1 MEDTSK
7 NKEDKLSK
15 KSLKHVSLGLLAHV
29 DAGKTTL
36 AESMLYLGG
45 KIKKLGRV
53 DHKDTFFDTNE
64 IERER
69 GITIFSKQ
77 AELIIADKII
87 TLLDTPGHVD
97 FSAETERALMVMDY
111 VVLVISASAGIQS
124 HVMTL
129 WKLLS
134 VYKVPVFIFVNKMD
148 MPDTDM
154 DYIIR
159 ELRNVLSDNCICFNN
174 NEELMYEDIATG
186 SEDALTEYLETGKVS
201 DSTVSDLI
209 KKRLIFPCF
218 FGSALRLTGVEYFM
232 EGLGRYMSAPIY
244 PEKFGAKIYKISRDN
259 KGVRLTHMK
268 VMGGVL
274 KNRMEINSQKVNQI
288 RMYSGESY
296 EAVDNAYPGMICA
309 VTGLD
314 GNMPGE
320 GLGITPDSDMPVLTP
335 VLVYRLI
342 LPKETDVHKTYMQ
355 LKCIEEE
362 EPQLSIVWNE
372 KLNEIN
378 IRLMGEIQTEV
389 LKRVIRERLNINVE
403 FDAGNIVYRE
413 TIAEPVEG
421 VGHYEPLRH
430 YAEVHILMEPLERGS
445 GIQIESNVSE
455 DVLDKNW
462 QRLIMTNLY
471 EKKHVGVLTGSE
483 ITDMKL
489 TVIAGKAHLKHTE
502 GGDFRQASYRAVRQ
516 GLMKAKSVLLE
527 PVYDFVLELPSEL
540 LGRAIN
546 DIALMNGKL
555 DDTKSA
561 GENVI
566 LYGSAPVECMQGYQ
580 ITVASY
586 SKGRG
591 RLTCT
596 AGGYMPCHNAEEV
609 IDRIGYDAAGDIA
622 NPSASIFCSHGAG
635 FYVSWEQVENYMHI
649 EGAGD
654 LEKYDDEEPKMV
666 HKPKVRPVNDDEL
679 EEIFTKTYGETKRKI
694 YTPPKKVTYNN
705 PGDEKYL
712 LKKKKPEKKD
722 SYLLVDGY
730 NIIFAWKELKE
741 LAENNLESARVSL
754 METLCNYQGFAGITV
769 ILVFDAYRVK
779 GNPGEVSKYKNIHLV
794 YTKEAETADQYIEK
808 TVHKIGKN
816 NNVTVAT
823 SDALEQIIIF
833 GAGANR
839 MSAAGLKE
847 EILRIEKEIREHLS

>member
-1 MEDTSK
+1 MESTSE
-7 NKEDKLSK
+7 NNPI
-15 KSLKHVSLGLLAHV
+15 KHIEHISIGLLAHV

-36 AESMLYLGG
+36 AESMLYLSG
-45 KIKKLGRV
+45 KLKKLGRV

-77 AELIIADKII
+77 AELIIADKKI

-154 DYIIR
+154 DYMMR
-159 ELRNVLSDNCICFNN
+159 ELKNVLSDNCICFNN
-174 NEELMYEDIATG
+174 NEESMYEDIATG
-186 SEDALTEYLETGKVS
+186 SEDALTEYFETGKVS
-201 DSTVSDLI
+201 DSTVSELI

-218 FGSALRLTGVEYFM
+218 FGSALRLTGVENFM
-232 EGLGRYMSAPIY
+232 EGLGRYMSAPLY

-274 KNRMEINSQKVNQI
+274 KSRMEINSQKVNQI
-288 RMYSGESY
+288 RIYSGETY
-296 EAVDNAYPGMICA
+296 ETVDNAYPGMICA

-320 GLGITPDSDMPVLTP
+320 GLGITPDSDLPVLTP

-355 LKCIEEE
+355 LKDIEEE

-389 LKRVIRERLNINVE
+389 LKRIIRERLDINVE
-403 FDAGNIVYRE
+403 FDTGNIVYRE

-421 VGHYEPLRH
+421 IGHYEPLRH
-430 YAEVHILMEPLERGS
+430 YAEVHILMEPLEPGS

-555 DDTKSA
+555 DDTRSA
-561 GENVI
+561 GENVV

-609 IDRIGYDAAGDIA
+609 IDKIGYDAAGDIA

-635 FYVSWEQVENYMHI
+635 FYVSWEQVEDYMHL
-649 EGAGD
+649 EGMGD
-654 LEKYDDEEPKMV
+654 LDKYENEEPKIV
-666 HKPKVRPVNDDEL
+666 HKPKINPVNDEEL
-679 EEIFTKTYGETKRKI
+679 EAIFTKTYGEVKRKK

-705 PGDEKYL
+705 TGDEKYL
-712 LKKKKPEKKD
+712 LKKKKPPKKD

-769 ILVFDAYRVK
+769 ILVF
-779 GNPGEVSKYKNIHLV
+779 
-794 YTKEAETADQYIEK
+794 
-808 TVHKIGKN
+808 
-816 NNVTVAT
+816 
-823 SDALEQIIIF
+823 
-833 GAGANR
+833 
-839 MSAAGLKE
+839 
-847 EILRIEKEIREHLS
+847 

>member
-1 MEDTSK
+1 MESTSE
-7 NKEDKLSK
+7 NKPI
-15 KSLKHVSLGLLAHV
+15 KHIEHISIGLLAHV

-36 AESMLYLGG
+36 AESMLYLSG
-45 KIKKLGRV
+45 KLKKLGRV

-77 AELIIADKII
+77 AELIIADKKI

-154 DYIIR
+154 DYMMR
-159 ELRNVLSDNCICFNN
+159 ELKNVLSDNCICFNN
-174 NEELMYEDIATG
+174 NEESMYEDIATG
-186 SEDALTEYLETGKVS
+186 SEDALTEYFETGKVS
-201 DSTVSDLI
+201 DSTVSELI

-218 FGSALRLTGVEYFM
+218 FGSALRLTGVENFM
-232 EGLGRYMSAPIY
+232 EGLGRYMYAPLY

-274 KNRMEINSQKVNQI
+274 KSRMEINSQKVNQI
-288 RMYSGESY
+288 RIYSGETY

-320 GLGITPDSDMPVLTP
+320 GLGITPDSDLPVLTP

-355 LKCIEEE
+355 LKDIEEE

-389 LKRVIRERLNINVE
+389 LKRIIRERLDINVE
-403 FDAGNIVYRE
+403 FDTGNIVYRE

-421 VGHYEPLRH
+421 IGHYEPLRH
-430 YAEVHILMEPLERGS
+430 YAEVHVLMEPLEPGS

-555 DDTKSA
+555 DDTRSA
-561 GENVI
+561 GENVV

-609 IDRIGYDAAGDIA
+609 IDKIGYDAAGDIA

-635 FYVSWEQVENYMHI
+635 FYVSWEQVEDYMHL
-649 EGAGD
+649 EGMGD
-654 LEKYDDEEPKMV
+654 LDKYENEEPKIV
-666 HKPKVRPVNDDEL
+666 HKPKINPVNDEEL
-679 EEIFTKTYGETKRKI
+679 EAIFTKTYGEVKRKK

-705 PGDEKYL
+705 TGDEKYL
-712 LKKKKPEKKD
+712 LKKKKPPKKD

-808 TVHKIGKN
+808 TVHRIGKN

-823 SDALEQIIIF
+823 SDALEQVIIF

-839 MSAAGLKE
+839 MSASGLKE
-847 EILRIEKEIREHLS
+847 EILRTEKEIREHLL

>member
-1 MEDTSK
+1 MESTSE
-7 NKEDKLSK
+7 NKPIRHTEHISI
-15 KSLKHVSLGLLAHV
+15 GLLAHV

-36 AESMLYLGG
+36 AESMLYLSG
-45 KIKKLGRV
+45 KLKRLGRV

-77 AELIIADKII
+77 AELIIADKKI

-154 DYIIR
+154 DYMMR
-159 ELRNVLSDNCICFNN
+159 ELKNVLSDNCICFNN
-174 NEELMYEDIATG
+174 NEESMYEDIATG
-186 SEDALTEYLETGKVS
+186 SEDALTEYFETGKVS
-201 DSTVSDLI
+201 DSTVSELI

-218 FGSALRLTGVEYFM
+218 FGSALRLTGVEKFM
-232 EGLGRYMSAPIY
+232 EGLGRYMFAPLY

-274 KNRMEINSQKVNQI
+274 KSRMEINSQKVNQI
-288 RMYSGESY
+288 RIYSGETY

-320 GLGITPDSDMPVLTP
+320 GLGITPDSDLPVLTP

-355 LKCIEEE
+355 LKDIEEE

-389 LKRVIRERLNINVE
+389 LKRIIRERLDINVE
-403 FDAGNIVYRE
+403 FDTGNIVYRE

-421 VGHYEPLRH
+421 IGHYEPLRH
-430 YAEVHILMEPLERGS
+430 YAEVHILMEPLEPGS

-555 DDTKSA
+555 DDTRSA
-561 GENVI
+561 GENVV

-635 FYVSWEQVENYMHI
+635 FYVSWEQVEDYMHL
-649 EGAGD
+649 EGMGD
-654 LEKYDDEEPKMV
+654 LDKYENEEPKIV
-666 HKPKVRPVNDDEL
+666 HKPKINPVNDEEL
-679 EEIFTKTYGETKRKI
+679 EAIFTKTYGEVKRKK

-705 PGDEKYL
+705 TGDEKYL
-712 LKKKKPEKKD
+712 LKKKKPPKKD

-779 GNPGEVSKYKNIHLV
+779 GNSGEVSKYKNIHLV

-808 TVHKIGKN
+808 TVHRIGKN

-823 SDALEQIIIF
+823 SDALEQVIIF

-839 MSAAGLKE
+839 MSASGLKE
-847 EILRIEKEIREHLS
+847 EILRTEKEIREHLL

>member
-1 MEDTSK
+1 MESTSE
-7 NKEDKLSK
+7 NKPI
-15 KSLKHVSLGLLAHV
+15 KHIEYISIGLLAHV

-36 AESMLYLGG
+36 AESMLYLSG
-45 KIKKLGRV
+45 KLKKLGRV

-77 AELIIADKII
+77 AELIIADKKI

-154 DYIIR
+154 DYMMR
-159 ELRNVLSDNCICFNN
+159 ELKNVLSDNCICFNN
-174 NEELMYEDIATG
+174 NEESMYEDIATG
-186 SEDALTEYLETGKVS
+186 SEDALTEYFETGKVS
-201 DSTVSDLI
+201 DSTVSELI

-218 FGSALRLTGVEYFM
+218 FGSALRLTGVEKFM
-232 EGLGRYMSAPIY
+232 EGLGRYMSAPLY

-274 KNRMEINSQKVNQI
+274 KSRMEINLQKVNQI
-288 RMYSGESY
+288 RIYSGETY

-320 GLGITPDSDMPVLTP
+320 GLGITPDSDLPVLTP

-355 LKCIEEE
+355 LKDIEEE

-389 LKRVIRERLNINVE
+389 LKRIIRERLNINVE
-403 FDAGNIVYRE
+403 FDTGNIVYRE

-430 YAEVHILMEPLERGS
+430 YAEVHILMEPLEPGS

-555 DDTKSA
+555 DDTRSA
-561 GENVI
+561 GENVV

-609 IDRIGYDAAGDIA
+609 IDKIGYDAAGDIA

-635 FYVSWEQVENYMHI
+635 FYVSWEQVEDYMHI
-649 EGAGD
+649 EGMGD
-654 LEKYDDEEPKMV
+654 LDKYENEEPKIV
-666 HKPKVRPVNDDEL
+666 HKPKINPVNDEEL
-679 EEIFTKTYGETKRKI
+679 EAIFTKTYGEIKRKT

-705 PGDEKYL
+705 TGDEKYL
-712 LKKKKPEKKD
+712 LKKKKPPKKD

-808 TVHKIGKN
+808 TVHRIGKN

-847 EILRIEKEIREHLS
+847 EILRTEKEIREHLL

>member
-1 MEDTSK
+1 MESTSE
-7 NKEDKLSK
+7 NKPIRHTEHISI
-15 KSLKHVSLGLLAHV
+15 GLLAHV

-36 AESMLYLGG
+36 AESMLYLSG
-45 KIKKLGRV
+45 KLKRLGRV

-77 AELIIADKII
+77 AELIIADKKI

-154 DYIIR
+154 DYMMR
-159 ELRNVLSDNCICFNN
+159 ELKNVLSDNCICFNN
-174 NEELMYEDIATG
+174 NEESMYEDIATG
-186 SEDALTEYLETGKVS
+186 SEDALTEYFETGKVS
-201 DSTVSDLI
+201 DSTVSELI

-218 FGSALRLTGVEYFM
+218 FGSALRLTGVENFM
-232 EGLGRYMSAPIY
+232 EGLGRYMSAPLY

-274 KNRMEINSQKVNQI
+274 KSRMEINSQKVNQI
-288 RMYSGESY
+288 RIYSGETY
-296 EAVDNAYPGMICA
+296 ETVDNAYPGMICA

-320 GLGITPDSDMPVLTP
+320 GLGITPDSDLPVLTP

-355 LKCIEEE
+355 LKDIEEE

-389 LKRVIRERLNINVE
+389 LKRIIRERLDINVE
-403 FDAGNIVYRE
+403 FDTGNIVYRE

-421 VGHYEPLRH
+421 IGHYEPLRH
-430 YAEVHILMEPLERGS
+430 YAEVHILMEPLEAGS

-555 DDTKSA
+555 DDTRSA
-561 GENVI
+561 GENVV

-609 IDRIGYDAAGDIA
+609 IDKIGYDAAGDIA

-635 FYVSWEQVENYMHI
+635 FYVSWEQVEDYMHI
-649 EGAGD
+649 EGMGD
-654 LEKYDDEEPKMV
+654 LDKYENEEPKIV
-666 HKPKVRPVNDDEL
+666 HKPKVNPVNDEEL
-679 EEIFTKTYGETKRKI
+679 EAIFTKTYGEIKRKK

-705 PGDEKYL
+705 TGDEKYL
-712 LKKKKPEKKD
+712 LKKKKPPKKD

-808 TVHKIGKN
+808 TVHRIGKN

-823 SDALEQIIIF
+823 SDALEQVIIF

-839 MSAAGLKE
+839 MSASGLKE
-847 EILRIEKEIREHLS
+847 EILRTEKEIREHLL

>member
-1 MEDTSK
+1 MESTSE
-7 NKEDKLSK
+7 NKPI
-15 KSLKHVSLGLLAHV
+15 KHIEHISIGLLAHV

-36 AESMLYLGG
+36 AESMLYLSG
-45 KIKKLGRV
+45 KLKKLGRV

-77 AELIIADKII
+77 AELIIADKKI

-129 WKLLS
+129 WKILS

-154 DYIIR
+154 DYMMR
-159 ELRNVLSDNCICFNN
+159 ELKNVLSDNCICFNN
-174 NEELMYEDIATG
+174 NEESMYEDIATG
-186 SEDALTEYLETGKVS
+186 SEDALTEYFETGKVS
-201 DSTVSDLI
+201 DSTVSELI

-218 FGSALRLTGVEYFM
+218 FGSALRLTGVENFM
-232 EGLGRYMSAPIY
+232 EGLGRYMSAPLY

-274 KNRMEINSQKVNQI
+274 KSRMEINSQKVNQI
-288 RMYSGESY
+288 RIYSGETY

-320 GLGITPDSDMPVLTP
+320 GLGITPDSDLPVLTP

-355 LKCIEEE
+355 LKDIEEE

-389 LKRVIRERLNINVE
+389 LKRIIRERLDINVE
-403 FDAGNIVYRE
+403 FDTGNIVYRE

-430 YAEVHILMEPLERGS
+430 YAEVHILMEPLEAGS

-555 DDTKSA
+555 DDTRSA
-561 GENVI
+561 GENVV

-635 FYVSWEQVENYMHI
+635 FYVSWEQVEDYMHI
-649 EGAGD
+649 EGMGD
-654 LEKYDDEEPKMV
+654 LDKYENEEPKIV
-666 HKPKVRPVNDDEL
+666 HKPKVNPVNDEEL
-679 EEIFTKTYGETKRKI
+679 EAIFTKTYGEIKRKK

-712 LKKKKPEKKD
+712 LKKKKPPKKD

-808 TVHKIGKN
+808 TVHRIGKN

-823 SDALEQIIIF
+823 SDALEQVIIF

-839 MSAAGLKE
+839 MSASGLKE
-847 EILRIEKEIREHLS
+847 EILRTEKEIREHLL

>member
-1 MEDTSK
+1 MESTSE
-7 NKEDKLSK
+7 NKPI
-15 KSLKHVSLGLLAHV
+15 KHTEHISIGLLAHV

-36 AESMLYLGG
+36 AESMLYLSG
-45 KIKKLGRV
+45 KLKKLGRV

-77 AELIIADKII
+77 AELIIADKKI

-154 DYIIR
+154 DYMMR
-159 ELRNVLSDNCICFNN
+159 ELKNVLSDNCICFNN
-174 NEELMYEDIATG
+174 NEESMYEDIATG
-186 SEDALTEYLETGKVS
+186 SEDALTEYFETGKVS
-201 DSTVSDLI
+201 DSTVSELI

-218 FGSALRLTGVEYFM
+218 FGSALRLTGVENFM
-232 EGLGRYMSAPIY
+232 EGLGRYMSAPLY

-274 KNRMEINSQKVNQI
+274 KSRMEINSQKVNQI
-288 RMYSGESY
+288 RIYSGETY
-296 EAVDNAYPGMICA
+296 ETVDNAYPGMICA

-320 GLGITPDSDMPVLTP
+320 GLGITPDSDLPVLTP

-355 LKCIEEE
+355 LKDIEEE

-389 LKRVIRERLNINVE
+389 LKRIIRERLDINVE
-403 FDAGNIVYRE
+403 FDTGNIVYRE

-421 VGHYEPLRH
+421 IGHYEPLRH
-430 YAEVHILMEPLERGS
+430 YAEVHILMEPLEPGS

-471 EKKHVGVLTGSE
+471 EKKHVGVLTGAE

-502 GGDFRQASYRAVRQ
+502 GGDFRQAAYRAVRQ

-555 DDTKSA
+555 DDTRSA
-561 GENVI
+561 GENVV

-635 FYVSWEQVENYMHI
+635 FYVSWEQVEDYMHI
-649 EGAGD
+649 EGMGD
-654 LEKYDDEEPKMV
+654 LDKYENEEPKIV
-666 HKPKVRPVNDDEL
+666 HKPKVNPVNDEEL
-679 EEIFTKTYGETKRKI
+679 EAIFTKTYGEIKRKK

-712 LKKKKPEKKD
+712 LKKKKPPKKD

-808 TVHKIGKN
+808 TVHRIGKN

-823 SDALEQIIIF
+823 SDALEQVIIF

-839 MSAAGLKE
+839 MSASGLKE
-847 EILRIEKEIREHLS
+847 EILRTEKEIREHLL

>member
-1 MEDTSK
+1 MESTSE
-7 NKEDKLSK
+7 NKPI
-15 KSLKHVSLGLLAHV
+15 KHIEHISIGLLAHV

-36 AESMLYLGG
+36 AESILYLSG
-45 KIKKLGRV
+45 KLKKLGRV

-77 AELIIADKII
+77 AELIIADKKI

-154 DYIIR
+154 DYMMR
-159 ELRNVLSDNCICFNN
+159 ELKNVLSDNCICFNN
-174 NEELMYEDIATG
+174 NEESMYEDMATG
-186 SEDALTEYLETGKVS
+186 SEDALTEYFETGKVS
-201 DSTVSDLI
+201 DSTVSELI

-218 FGSALRLTGVEYFM
+218 FGSALRLTGVDKFM
-232 EGLGRYMSAPIY
+232 EGLGRYMSAPLY

-259 KGVRLTHMK
+259 KGARLTHMK

-288 RMYSGESY
+288 RIYSGETY
-296 EAVDNAYPGMICA
+296 EAVDNVYPGMICA

-320 GLGITPDSDMPVLTP
+320 GLGITPDSDLPVLTP

-355 LKCIEEE
+355 LKDIEEE

-389 LKRVIRERLNINVE
+389 LKRIIRERLDINVE
-403 FDAGNIVYRE
+403 FDTGNIVYRE

-430 YAEVHILMEPLERGS
+430 YAEVHILMEPLEPGS
-445 GIQIESNVSE
+445 GIQIDSNVSE

-555 DDTKSA
+555 DDTRSA
-561 GENVI
+561 GENVV

-580 ITVASY
+580 IAVASY

-609 IDRIGYDAAGDIA
+609 IDKIGYDAAGDIA

-635 FYVSWEQVENYMHI
+635 FYVSWEQVEDYMHL
-649 EGAGD
+649 EGMGD
-654 LEKYDDEEPKMV
+654 LDKYENDEPKIV
-666 HKPKVRPVNDDEL
+666 HKPKINPVNDEEL
-679 EEIFTKTYGETKRKI
+679 EAIFTRTYGEVKRKT
-694 YTPPKKVTYNN
+694 YTPSKKVTYNN
-705 PGDEKYL
+705 TGDEKYL
-712 LKKKKPEKKD
+712 LKKKKPPKKD

-808 TVHKIGKN
+808 TVHRIGKN

-823 SDALEQIIIF
+823 SDALEQVIIF

-839 MSAAGLKE
+839 MSAAGLKD
-847 EILRIEKEIREHLS
+847 EILRTEKEIREHL

>member
-1 MEDTSK
+1 MESTSE
-7 NKEDKLSK
+7 NKPI
-15 KSLKHVSLGLLAHV
+15 KHTEHISIGLLAHV

-36 AESMLYLGG
+36 AESMLYLSG
-45 KIKKLGRV
+45 KLKKLGRV

-77 AELIIADKII
+77 AELIIADKKI

-134 VYKVPVFIFVNKMD
+134 VYKVPIFIFVNKMD

-154 DYIIR
+154 DYMMR
-159 ELRNVLSDNCICFNN
+159 ELKNVLSDNCICFNN
-174 NEELMYEDIATG
+174 NEESMYEDIATG
-186 SEDALTEYLETGKVS
+186 SEDALTEYFETGKVS
-201 DSTVSDLI
+201 DSTVSELI

-218 FGSALRLTGVEYFM
+218 FGSALRLTGVENFM
-232 EGLGRYMSAPIY
+232 EGLGRYMSAPLY

-274 KNRMEINSQKVNQI
+274 KSRMEINSQKVNQI
-288 RMYSGESY
+288 RIYSGETY

-320 GLGITPDSDMPVLTP
+320 GLGITPDSDLPVLTP

-355 LKCIEEE
+355 LKDIEEE

-389 LKRVIRERLNINVE
+389 LKRIIRERLDINVE

-421 VGHYEPLRH
+421 IGHYEPLRH
-430 YAEVHILMEPLERGS
+430 YAEVHILMEPLEPGS

-555 DDTKSA
+555 DDTRSA
-561 GENVI
+561 GENVV

-609 IDRIGYDAAGDIA
+609 IDKIGYDAAGDIA

-635 FYVSWEQVENYMHI
+635 FYVSWEQVEDYMHI
-649 EGAGD
+649 EGMGD
-654 LEKYDDEEPKMV
+654 LDKYENEEPKIV
-666 HKPKVRPVNDDEL
+666 HKPKINPVNDEEL
-679 EEIFTKTYGETKRKI
+679 EAIFTKTYGEIKRKT

-705 PGDEKYL
+705 TGDEKYL
-712 LKKKKPEKKD
+712 LKKKKPPKKD

-808 TVHKIGKN
+808 TVHRIGKN

-823 SDALEQIIIF
+823 SDALEQVIIF

-847 EILRIEKEIREHLS
+847 EILRTEKEIREHLL

>member
-1 MEDTSK
+1 MESTSE
-7 NKEDKLSK
+7 NKPI
-15 KSLKHVSLGLLAHV
+15 KHIEHISIGLLAHV

-36 AESMLYLGG
+36 AESMLYFSG
-45 KIKKLGRV
+45 KLKKLGRV

-77 AELIIADKII
+77 AELIIADKKI

-154 DYIIR
+154 DYMMR
-159 ELRNVLSDNCICFNN
+159 ELKNVLSDNCICFNN
-174 NEELMYEDIATG
+174 NEESMYEDIATG
-186 SEDALTEYLETGKVS
+186 SEDALTEYFETGKVS
-201 DSTVSDLI
+201 DSTVSELI

-218 FGSALRLTGVEYFM
+218 FGSALRLTGVENFM
-232 EGLGRYMSAPIY
+232 EGLGRYMSAPLY

-274 KNRMEINSQKVNQI
+274 KSRMEINSQKVNQI
-288 RMYSGESY
+288 RIYSGETY
-296 EAVDNAYPGMICA
+296 ETVDNAYPGMICA

-320 GLGITPDSDMPVLTP
+320 GLGITPDSDLPVLTP

-355 LKCIEEE
+355 LKDIEEE

-389 LKRVIRERLNINVE
+389 LKRIIRERLDINVE
-403 FDAGNIVYRE
+403 FDTGNIVYRE

-421 VGHYEPLRH
+421 IGHYEPLRH
-430 YAEVHILMEPLERGS
+430 YAEVHILMEPLEAGS

-555 DDTKSA
+555 DDTRSA
-561 GENVI
+561 GENVV

-609 IDRIGYDAAGDIA
+609 IDKIGYDAAGDIA

-635 FYVSWEQVENYMHI
+635 FYVSWEQVEDYMHI
-649 EGAGD
+649 EGMGD
-654 LEKYDDEEPKMV
+654 LDKYENEEPKIV
-666 HKPKVRPVNDDEL
+666 HKPKINPVNDEEL
-679 EEIFTKTYGETKRKI
+679 EAIFTKTYGEVKRKK

-705 PGDEKYL
+705 TGDEKYL
-712 LKKKKPEKKD
+712 LKKKKPPKKD

-808 TVHKIGKN
+808 TVHRIGKN

-823 SDALEQIIIF
+823 SDALEQVIIF

-839 MSAAGLKE
+839 MSASGLKE
-847 EILRIEKEIREHLS
+847 EILRTEKEIREHLL

>member
-1 MEDTSK
+1 MESTSE
-7 NKEDKLSK
+7 NKPI
-15 KSLKHVSLGLLAHV
+15 KHIEHISIGLLAHV

-36 AESMLYLGG
+36 AESMLYLSG
-45 KIKKLGRV
+45 KLKKLGRV

-77 AELIIADKII
+77 AELIIADKKI

-154 DYIIR
+154 DYMMR
-159 ELRNVLSDNCICFNN
+159 ELKNVLSDNCICFNN
-174 NEELMYEDIATG
+174 NEESMYEDIATG
-186 SEDALTEYLETGKVS
+186 SEDALTEYFETGKVS
-201 DSTVSDLI
+201 DSTVSELI

-218 FGSALRLTGVEYFM
+218 FGSALRLTGVEKFM
-232 EGLGRYMSAPIY
+232 EGLGRYMSAPLY

-274 KNRMEINSQKVNQI
+274 KSRMEINSQKVNQI
-288 RMYSGESY
+288 RIYSGETY

-320 GLGITPDSDMPVLTP
+320 GLGITPDSDLPVLTP

-355 LKCIEEE
+355 LKDIEEE

-389 LKRVIRERLNINVE
+389 LKRIIRERLDINVE
-403 FDAGNIVYRE
+403 FDTGNIVYRE

-421 VGHYEPLRH
+421 IGHYEPLRH
-430 YAEVHILMEPLERGS
+430 YAEVHILMEPLEAGS

-555 DDTKSA
+555 DDTRSA
-561 GENVI
+561 GENVV

-609 IDRIGYDAAGDIA
+609 IDKIGYDAAGDIA

-635 FYVSWEQVENYMHI
+635 FYVSWEQVEDYMHL
-649 EGAGD
+649 EGMGD
-654 LEKYDDEEPKMV
+654 LDKYENEEPKIV
-666 HKPKVRPVNDDEL
+666 HKPKVNPVNDEEL
-679 EEIFTKTYGETKRKI
+679 EAIFTKTYGEIKRKK

-705 PGDEKYL
+705 TGDEKYL
-712 LKKKKPEKKD
+712 LKKKKPPKKD

-808 TVHKIGKN
+808 TVHRIGKN

-823 SDALEQIIIF
+823 SDALEQVIIF

-839 MSAAGLKE
+839 MSASGLKE
-847 EILRIEKEIREHLS
+847 EILRTEKEIREHLL

>member
-1 MEDTSK
+1 MESTSE
-7 NKEDKLSK
+7 NNPI
-15 KSLKHVSLGLLAHV
+15 KHIEHISIGLLAHV

-36 AESMLYLGG
+36 AESMLYLSG
-45 KIKKLGRV
+45 KLKKLGRV

-77 AELIIADKII
+77 AELIIADKKI

-154 DYIIR
+154 DYMMR
-159 ELRNVLSDNCICFNN
+159 ELKNVLSDNCICFNN
-174 NEELMYEDIATG
+174 NEESMYEDIATG
-186 SEDALTEYLETGKVS
+186 SEDALTEYFETGKVS
-201 DSTVSDLI
+201 DSTVSELI

-218 FGSALRLTGVEYFM
+218 FGSALRLTGVENFM
-232 EGLGRYMSAPIY
+232 EGLGRYMSAPLY

-274 KNRMEINSQKVNQI
+274 KSRMEINSQKVNQI
-288 RMYSGESY
+288 RIYSGETY
-296 EAVDNAYPGMICA
+296 ETVDNAYPGMICA

-320 GLGITPDSDMPVLTP
+320 GLGITPDSDLPVLTP

-355 LKCIEEE
+355 LKDIEEE

-389 LKRVIRERLNINVE
+389 LKRIIRERLDINVE
-403 FDAGNIVYRE
+403 FDTGNIVYRE

-421 VGHYEPLRH
+421 IGHYEPLRH
-430 YAEVHILMEPLERGS
+430 YAEVHILMEPLEPGS

-555 DDTKSA
+555 DDTRSA
-561 GENVI
+561 GENVV

-596 AGGYMPCHNAEEV
+596 AGGYMPCHNAEGV
-609 IDRIGYDAAGDIA
+609 IDKIGYDAAGDIA

-635 FYVSWEQVENYMHI
+635 FYVSWEQVEDYMHL
-649 EGAGD
+649 EGMGD
-654 LEKYDDEEPKMV
+654 LDKYENEEPKIV
-666 HKPKVRPVNDDEL
+666 HKPKINPVNDEEL
-679 EEIFTKTYGETKRKI
+679 EAIFTKTYGEVKRKK

-705 PGDEKYL
+705 TGDEKYL
-712 LKKKKPEKKD
+712 LKKKKPPKKD

-808 TVHKIGKN
+808 TVHRIGKN

-823 SDALEQIIIF
+823 SDALEQVIIF

-839 MSAAGLKE
+839 MSASGLKE
-847 EILRIEKEIREHLS
+847 EILRTEKEIREHLL

>member
-1 MEDTSK
+1 MESTSE
-7 NKEDKLSK
+7 NKPI
-15 KSLKHVSLGLLAHV
+15 KHIEHISIGLLAHV

-36 AESMLYLGG
+36 AESMLYFSG
-45 KIKKLGRV
+45 KLKKLGRV

-77 AELIIADKII
+77 AELIIADKKI

-154 DYIIR
+154 DYMMR
-159 ELRNVLSDNCICFNN
+159 ELKNVLSDNCICFNN
-174 NEELMYEDIATG
+174 NEESMYEDIATG
-186 SEDALTEYLETGKVS
+186 SEDALTEYFETGKVS
-201 DSTVSDLI
+201 DSTVSELI

-218 FGSALRLTGVEYFM
+218 FGSALRLTGVEKFM
-232 EGLGRYMSAPIY
+232 EGLGRYMSAPLY

-274 KNRMEINSQKVNQI
+274 KSRMEINSQKVNQI
-288 RMYSGESY
+288 RIYSGETY

-320 GLGITPDSDMPVLTP
+320 GLGITPDSDLPVLTP

-355 LKCIEEE
+355 LKDVEEE

-389 LKRVIRERLNINVE
+389 LKRIIRERLDINVE
-403 FDAGNIVYRE
+403 FDTGNIVYRE

-421 VGHYEPLRH
+421 IGHYEPLRH
-430 YAEVHILMEPLERGS
+430 YAEVHILMEPLEAGS

-555 DDTKSA
+555 DDTRSA
-561 GENVI
+561 GENVV

-609 IDRIGYDAAGDIA
+609 IDKIGYDAAGDIA

-635 FYVSWEQVENYMHI
+635 FYVSWEQVEDYMHL
-649 EGAGD
+649 EGMGD
-654 LEKYDDEEPKMV
+654 LDKYENEEPKIV
-666 HKPKVRPVNDDEL
+666 HKPKINPVNDEEL
-679 EEIFTKTYGETKRKI
+679 EAIFTKTYGEVKRKK

-705 PGDEKYL
+705 TGDEKYL
-712 LKKKKPEKKD
+712 LKKKKPPKKD

-808 TVHKIGKN
+808 TVHRIGKN

-823 SDALEQIIIF
+823 SDALEQVIIF

-839 MSAAGLKE
+839 MSASGLKE
-847 EILRIEKEIREHLS
+847 EILRTEKEIREHLL

>member
-1 MEDTSK
+1 MESTSE
-7 NKEDKLSK
+7 NKPI
-15 KSLKHVSLGLLAHV
+15 KHIEHISIGLLAHV

-36 AESMLYLGG
+36 AESMLYLSG
-45 KIKKLGRV
+45 KLKKLGRV

-77 AELIIADKII
+77 AELIIADKKI

-154 DYIIR
+154 DYMMR
-159 ELRNVLSDNCICFNN
+159 ELKNVLSDNCICFNN
-174 NEELMYEDIATG
+174 NEESMYEDIATG
-186 SEDALTEYLETGKVS
+186 SEDALTEYFETGKVS
-201 DSTVSDLI
+201 DSTVSELI

-218 FGSALRLTGVEYFM
+218 FGSALRLTGVEKFM
-232 EGLGRYMSAPIY
+232 EGLGRYMSAPLY

-274 KNRMEINSQKVNQI
+274 KSRMEINSQKVNQI
-288 RMYSGESY
+288 RIYSGETY

-320 GLGITPDSDMPVLTP
+320 GLGITPDSDLPVLTP

-355 LKCIEEE
+355 LKDIEEE

-389 LKRVIRERLNINVE
+389 LKRIIRERLDINVE
-403 FDAGNIVYRE
+403 FDTGNIVYRE

-421 VGHYEPLRH
+421 IGHYEPLRH
-430 YAEVHILMEPLERGS
+430 YAEVHILMEPLEAGS

-555 DDTKSA
+555 DDTRSA
-561 GENVI
+561 GENVV

-635 FYVSWEQVENYMHI
+635 FYVSWEQVEDYMHI
-649 EGAGD
+649 EGMGD
-654 LEKYDDEEPKMV
+654 LDKYENEEPKIV
-666 HKPKVRPVNDDEL
+666 HKPKVNPVNDEEL
-679 EEIFTKTYGETKRKI
+679 EAIFTKTYGEIKRKK

-712 LKKKKPEKKD
+712 LKKKKPPKKD

-754 METLCNYQGFAGITV
+754 MDTLCNYQGFAGITV

-808 TVHKIGKN
+808 TVHRIGKN

-823 SDALEQIIIF
+823 SDALEQVIIF

-839 MSAAGLKE
+839 MSASGLKE
-847 EILRIEKEIREHLS
+847 EILRTEKEIREHLL

>member
-1 MEDTSK
+1 MESTSE
-7 NKEDKLSK
+7 NNPI
-15 KSLKHVSLGLLAHV
+15 KHIEHISIGLLAHV

-36 AESMLYLGG
+36 AESMLYLSG
-45 KIKKLGRV
+45 KLKKLGRV

-77 AELIIADKII
+77 AELIIADKKI

-154 DYIIR
+154 DYMMR
-159 ELRNVLSDNCICFNN
+159 ELKNVLSDNCICFNN
-174 NEELMYEDIATG
+174 NEESMYEDIATG
-186 SEDALTEYLETGKVS
+186 SEDALTEYFETGKVS
-201 DSTVSDLI
+201 DSTVSELI

-218 FGSALRLTGVEYFM
+218 FGSALRLTGVENFM
-232 EGLGRYMSAPIY
+232 EGLGRYMSAPLY

-274 KNRMEINSQKVNQI
+274 KSRMEINSQKVNQI
-288 RMYSGESY
+288 RIYSGETY
-296 EAVDNAYPGMICA
+296 ETVDNAYPGMICA

-320 GLGITPDSDMPVLTP
+320 GLGITPDSDLPVLTP

-355 LKCIEEE
+355 LKDIEEE

-389 LKRVIRERLNINVE
+389 LKRIIRERLDINVE
-403 FDAGNIVYRE
+403 FDTGNIVYRE

-421 VGHYEPLRH
+421 IGHYEPLRH
-430 YAEVHILMEPLERGS
+430 YAEVHILMEPLEAGS

-555 DDTKSA
+555 DDTRSA
-561 GENVI
+561 GENVV

-609 IDRIGYDAAGDIA
+609 IDKIGYDAAGDIA

-635 FYVSWEQVENYMHI
+635 FYVSWEQVEDYMHL
-649 EGAGD
+649 EGMGD
-654 LEKYDDEEPKMV
+654 LDKYENEEPKIV
-666 HKPKVRPVNDDEL
+666 HKPKINPVNDEEL
-679 EEIFTKTYGETKRKI
+679 EAIFTKTYGEIKRKK

-712 LKKKKPEKKD
+712 LKKKKPPKKD

-808 TVHKIGKN
+808 TVHRIGKN

-823 SDALEQIIIF
+823 SDALEQVIIF

-839 MSAAGLKE
+839 MSASGLKE
-847 EILRIEKEIREHLS
+847 EILRTEKEIREHLL

>member
-1 MEDTSK
+1 MESASE
-7 NKEDKLSK
+7 NKPI
-15 KSLKHVSLGLLAHV
+15 KHIEHISIGLLAHV

-36 AESMLYLGG
+36 AESMLYLSG
-45 KIKKLGRV
+45 KLKKLGRV

-77 AELIIADKII
+77 AELIIADKKI

-154 DYIIR
+154 DYMMR
-159 ELRNVLSDNCICFNN
+159 ELKNVLSDNCICFNN
-174 NEELMYEDIATG
+174 NEESMYEDIATG
-186 SEDALTEYLETGKVS
+186 SEEALTEYFETGKVS
-201 DSTVSDLI
+201 DSTVSELI

-218 FGSALRLTGVEYFM
+218 FGSALRLTGVECFM
-232 EGLGRYMSAPIY
+232 EGLGRYMSAPVY
-244 PEKFGAKIYKISRDN
+244 PEQFGAKIYKISRDN

-274 KNRMEINSQKVNQI
+274 KSRMEINLQKVNQI
-288 RMYSGESY
+288 RIYSGETY

-320 GLGITPDSDMPVLTP
+320 GLGITPDSDLPVLTP

-355 LKCIEEE
+355 LKDIEEE

-389 LKRVIRERLNINVE
+389 LKRIIRERLNINVE
-403 FDAGNIVYRE
+403 FDTGNIVYRE

-430 YAEVHILMEPLERGS
+430 YAEVHILMEPLEPGS

-555 DDTKSA
+555 DDTRSA
-561 GENVI
+561 GENVV

-609 IDRIGYDAAGDIA
+609 IDKIGYDAAGDIA

-635 FYVSWEQVENYMHI
+635 FYVSWEQVEDYMHI
-649 EGAGD
+649 EGMGD
-654 LEKYDDEEPKMV
+654 LDKYENEEPKIV
-666 HKPKVRPVNDDEL
+666 HKPKINPVNDEEL
-679 EEIFTKTYGETKRKI
+679 EAIFTKTYGEIKRKT

-705 PGDEKYL
+705 TGDEKYL
-712 LKKKKPEKKD
+712 LKKKKPPKKD

-808 TVHKIGKN
+808 TVHRIGKN

-847 EILRIEKEIREHLS
+847 EILRTEKEIREHLL

>member
-1 MEDTSK
+1 MESTSE
-7 NKEDKLSK
+7 NKPI
-15 KSLKHVSLGLLAHV
+15 KHTEHISIGLLAHV

-36 AESMLYLGG
+36 AESMLYLSG
-45 KIKKLGRV
+45 KLKKLGRV

-77 AELIIADKII
+77 AELIIADKKI

-154 DYIIR
+154 DYMMR
-159 ELRNVLSDNCICFNN
+159 ELKNVLSDNCICFNN
-174 NEELMYEDIATG
+174 NEESMYEDIATG
-186 SEDALTEYLETGKVS
+186 SEDALTEYFETGKVS
-201 DSTVSDLI
+201 DSTVSELI

-218 FGSALRLTGVEYFM
+218 FGSALRLTGVENFM
-232 EGLGRYMSAPIY
+232 EGLGRYMSAPLY

-274 KNRMEINSQKVNQI
+274 KSRMEINSQKVNQI
-288 RMYSGESY
+288 RIYSGETY
-296 EAVDNAYPGMICA
+296 ETVDNAYPGMICA

-320 GLGITPDSDMPVLTP
+320 GLGITPDSDLPVLTP

-355 LKCIEEE
+355 LKDIEEE

-389 LKRVIRERLNINVE
+389 LKRIIRERLDINVE
-403 FDAGNIVYRE
+403 FDTGNIVYRE

-421 VGHYEPLRH
+421 IGHYEPLRH
-430 YAEVHILMEPLERGS
+430 YAEVHILMEPLEPGS

-471 EKKHVGVLTGSE
+471 EKKHVGVLTGAE

-516 GLMKAKSVLLE
+516 GLMKAKSVILE

-555 DDTKSA
+555 DDTRSA
-561 GENVI
+561 GENVV

-635 FYVSWEQVENYMHI
+635 FYVSWEQVEDYMHI
-649 EGAGD
+649 EGMGD
-654 LEKYDDEEPKMV
+654 LDKYENEEPKIV
-666 HKPKVRPVNDDEL
+666 HKPKVNPVNDEEL
-679 EEIFTKTYGETKRKI
+679 EAIFTKTYGEIKRKK

-712 LKKKKPEKKD
+712 LKKKKPPKKD

-808 TVHKIGKN
+808 TVHRIGKN

-823 SDALEQIIIF
+823 SDALEQVIIF

-839 MSAAGLKE
+839 MSASGLKE
-847 EILRIEKEIREHLS
+847 EILRTEKEIREHLL

>member
-1 MEDTSK
+1 MESTSE
-7 NKEDKLSK
+7 NKPI
-15 KSLKHVSLGLLAHV
+15 KHIEHISIGLLAHV

-36 AESMLYLGG
+36 AESMLYLSG
-45 KIKKLGRV
+45 KLKKLGRV

-77 AELIIADKII
+77 AELIIADKKI

-154 DYIIR
+154 DYMMR
-159 ELRNVLSDNCICFNN
+159 ELKNVLSDNCICFNN
-174 NEELMYEDIATG
+174 NEESMYEDIATG
-186 SEDALTEYLETGKVS
+186 SEDALTEYFETGKVS
-201 DSTVSDLI
+201 DSTVSELI

-218 FGSALRLTGVEYFM
+218 FGSALRLTGVENFM
-232 EGLGRYMSAPIY
+232 EGLGRYMSAPLY

-274 KNRMEINSQKVNQI
+274 KSRMEINSQKVNQI
-288 RMYSGESY
+288 RIYSGETY

-320 GLGITPDSDMPVLTP
+320 GLGITPDSDLPVLTP

-355 LKCIEEE
+355 LKDIEEE

-389 LKRVIRERLNINVE
+389 LKRIIRERLDINVE
-403 FDAGNIVYRE
+403 FDTGNIVYRE

-421 VGHYEPLRH
+421 IGHYEPLRH
-430 YAEVHILMEPLERGS
+430 YAEVHVLMEPLEAGS

-555 DDTKSA
+555 DDTRSA
-561 GENVI
+561 GENVV

-609 IDRIGYDAAGDIA
+609 IDKIGYDAAGDIA

-635 FYVSWEQVENYMHI
+635 FYVSWEQVEDYMHL
-649 EGAGD
+649 EGMGD
-654 LEKYDDEEPKMV
+654 LDKYENEEPKIV
-666 HKPKVRPVNDDEL
+666 HKPKINPVNDEEL
-679 EEIFTKTYGETKRKI
+679 EAIFTKTYGEVKRKK

-705 PGDEKYL
+705 TGDEKYL
-712 LKKKKPEKKD
+712 LKKKKPPKKD

-779 GNPGEVSKYKNIHLV
+779 GNHGEVSKYKNIHLV

-808 TVHKIGKN
+808 TVHRIGKN

-823 SDALEQIIIF
+823 SDALEQVIIF

-839 MSAAGLKE
+839 MSASGLKE
-847 EILRIEKEIREHLS
+847 EILRTEKEIREHLL

>member
-1 MEDTSK
+1 MESTSE
-7 NKEDKLSK
+7 NKPI
-15 KSLKHVSLGLLAHV
+15 KHIEYISIGLLAHV

-36 AESMLYLGG
+36 AESMLYLSG
-45 KIKKLGRV
+45 KLKKLGRV

-77 AELIIADKII
+77 AELIIADKKI

-154 DYIIR
+154 DYMMR
-159 ELRNVLSDNCICFNN
+159 ELKNVLSDNCICFNN
-174 NEELMYEDIATG
+174 NEESMYEDIATG
-186 SEDALTEYLETGKVS
+186 SEDALTEYFETGKVS
-201 DSTVSDLI
+201 DSTVSELI

-218 FGSALRLTGVEYFM
+218 FGSALRLTGVEKFM
-232 EGLGRYMSAPIY
+232 EGLGRYMSAPLY

-274 KNRMEINSQKVNQI
+274 KSRMEINSQKVNQI
-288 RMYSGESY
+288 RIYSGETY

-320 GLGITPDSDMPVLTP
+320 GLGITPDSDLPVLTP

-355 LKCIEEE
+355 LKDIEEE

-389 LKRVIRERLNINVE
+389 LKRIIRERLDINVE
-403 FDAGNIVYRE
+403 FDTGNIVYRE

-421 VGHYEPLRH
+421 IGHYEPLRH
-430 YAEVHILMEPLERGS
+430 YAEVHILMEPLEAGS

-555 DDTKSA
+555 DDTRSA
-561 GENVI
+561 GENVV

-591 RLTCT
+591 RLICT

-609 IDRIGYDAAGDIA
+609 IDKIGYDAAGDIA

-635 FYVSWEQVENYMHI
+635 FYVSWEQVEDYMHL
-649 EGAGD
+649 EGMGD
-654 LEKYDDEEPKMV
+654 LDKYENEEPKIV
-666 HKPKVRPVNDDEL
+666 HKPKVNPVNDEEL
-679 EEIFTKTYGETKRKI
+679 EAIFTKTYGEIKRKK

-705 PGDEKYL
+705 TGDEKYL
-712 LKKKKPEKKD
+712 LKKKKPPKKD

-808 TVHKIGKN
+808 TVHRIGKN

-823 SDALEQIIIF
+823 SDALEQVIIF

-839 MSAAGLKE
+839 MSASGLKE
-847 EILRIEKEIREHLS
+847 EILRTEKEIREHLL

>member
-1 MEDTSK
+1 MESTSE
-7 NKEDKLSK
+7 NKPI
-15 KSLKHVSLGLLAHV
+15 KHTEHISIGLLAHV

-36 AESMLYLGG
+36 AESMLYLSG
-45 KIKKLGRV
+45 KLKKLGRV

-77 AELIIADKII
+77 AELIIADKKI

-154 DYIIR
+154 NYMMR
-159 ELRNVLSDNCICFNN
+159 ELKNVLSDNCICFNN
-174 NEELMYEDIATG
+174 NEESMYEDIATG
-186 SEDALTEYLETGKVS
+186 SEDALTEYFETGKVS
-201 DSTVSDLI
+201 DSTVSELI

-218 FGSALRLTGVEYFM
+218 FGSALRLTGVENFM
-232 EGLGRYMSAPIY
+232 EGLGRYMSAPLY

-274 KNRMEINSQKVNQI
+274 KSRMEINSQKVNQI
-288 RMYSGESY
+288 RIYSGETY

-320 GLGITPDSDMPVLTP
+320 GLGITPDSDLPVLTP

-355 LKCIEEE
+355 LKDIEEE

-372 KLNEIN
+372 KLNEID

-389 LKRVIRERLNINVE
+389 LKRIIRERLDINVE
-403 FDAGNIVYRE
+403 FDTGNIVYRE

-421 VGHYEPLRH
+421 IGHYEPLRH
-430 YAEVHILMEPLERGS
+430 YAEVHILMEPLEAGS

-555 DDTKSA
+555 DDTRSA
-561 GENVI
+561 GENVV

-609 IDRIGYDAAGDIA
+609 IDKIGYDAAGDIA

-635 FYVSWEQVENYMHI
+635 FYVSWEQVEDYMHL
-649 EGAGD
+649 EGMGD
-654 LEKYDDEEPKMV
+654 LDKYENEEPKIV
-666 HKPKVRPVNDDEL
+666 HKPKINPVNDEEL
-679 EEIFTKTYGETKRKI
+679 EAIFTKTYGEVKRKK

-705 PGDEKYL
+705 TGDEKYL
-712 LKKKKPEKKD
+712 LKKKKPPKKD

-808 TVHKIGKN
+808 TVHRIGKN

-823 SDALEQIIIF
+823 SDALEQVIIF

-839 MSAAGLKE
+839 MSASGLKE
-847 EILRIEKEIREHLS
+847 EILRTEKEIREHLL

>member
-1 MEDTSK
+1 MESTSE
-7 NKEDKLSK
+7 NKPI
-15 KSLKHVSLGLLAHV
+15 KHIEHISIGLLAHV

-36 AESMLYLGG
+36 AESMLYLSG
-45 KIKKLGRV
+45 KLKKLGRV

-77 AELIIADKII
+77 AELIIADKKI

-154 DYIIR
+154 DYMMR
-159 ELRNVLSDNCICFNN
+159 ELKNVLSDNCICFNN
-174 NEELMYEDIATG
+174 NEESMYEDIATG
-186 SEDALTEYLETGKVS
+186 SEDALTEYFETGKVS
-201 DSTVSDLI
+201 DSTVSELI

-218 FGSALRLTGVEYFM
+218 FGSALRLTGVEKFM
-232 EGLGRYMSAPIY
+232 EGLGRYMSAPLY

-274 KNRMEINSQKVNQI
+274 KSRMEINSQKVNQI
-288 RMYSGESY
+288 RIYSGETY

-320 GLGITPDSDMPVLTP
+320 GLGITPDSDLPVLTP

-355 LKCIEEE
+355 LKDIEEE

-389 LKRVIRERLNINVE
+389 LKRIIRERLDINVE
-403 FDAGNIVYRE
+403 FDTGNIVYRE

-421 VGHYEPLRH
+421 IGHYEPLRH
-430 YAEVHILMEPLERGS
+430 YAEVHILMEPLEAGS

-555 DDTKSA
+555 DDTRSA
-561 GENVI
+561 GENVV

-635 FYVSWEQVENYMHI
+635 FYVSWEQVEDYMHL
-649 EGAGD
+649 EGMGD
-654 LEKYDDEEPKMV
+654 LDKYENEEPKIV
-666 HKPKVRPVNDDEL
+666 HKPKINPVNDEEL
-679 EEIFTKTYGETKRKI
+679 EAIFTKTYGEVKRKK

-705 PGDEKYL
+705 TGDEKYL
-712 LKKKKPEKKD
+712 LKKKKPPKKD

-779 GNPGEVSKYKNIHLV
+779 GNLGEVSKYKNIHLV

-808 TVHKIGKN
+808 TVHRIGKN

-823 SDALEQIIIF
+823 SDALEQVIIF

-839 MSAAGLKE
+839 MSASGLKE
-847 EILRIEKEIREHLS
+847 EILRTEKEIREHLL

>member
-1 MEDTSK
+1 MESTSE
-7 NKEDKLSK
+7 NKPI
-15 KSLKHVSLGLLAHV
+15 KHTEHISIGLLAHV

-36 AESMLYLGG
+36 AESMLYLSG
-45 KIKKLGRV
+45 KLKKLGRV

-77 AELIIADKII
+77 AELIIADKKI

-154 DYIIR
+154 DYMMR
-159 ELRNVLSDNCICFNN
+159 ELKNVLSDNCICFNN
-174 NEELMYEDIATG
+174 NEESMYEDIATG
-186 SEDALTEYLETGKVS
+186 SEDALTEYFETGKVS
-201 DSTVSDLI
+201 DSTVSEFI

-218 FGSALRLTGVEYFM
+218 FGSALRLTGVENFM
-232 EGLGRYMSAPIY
+232 EGLGRYMSAPLY

-274 KNRMEINSQKVNQI
+274 KSRMEINSQKVNQI
-288 RMYSGESY
+288 RIYSGETY
-296 EAVDNAYPGMICA
+296 ETVDNAYPGMICA

-320 GLGITPDSDMPVLTP
+320 GLGITPDSDLPVLTP

-355 LKCIEEE
+355 LKDIEEE

-389 LKRVIRERLNINVE
+389 LKRIIRERLDINVE
-403 FDAGNIVYRE
+403 FDTGNIVYRE

-421 VGHYEPLRH
+421 IGHYEPLRH
-430 YAEVHILMEPLERGS
+430 YAEVHILMEPLEPGS

-471 EKKHVGVLTGSE
+471 EKKHVGVLTGAE

-555 DDTKSA
+555 DDTRSA
-561 GENVI
+561 GENVV

-635 FYVSWEQVENYMHI
+635 FYVSWEQVEDYMHI
-649 EGAGD
+649 EGMGD
-654 LEKYDDEEPKMV
+654 LDKYENEEPKIV
-666 HKPKVRPVNDDEL
+666 HKPKVNPVNDEEL
-679 EEIFTKTYGETKRKI
+679 EAIFTKTYGEIKRKK

-712 LKKKKPEKKD
+712 LKKKKPPKKD

-808 TVHKIGKN
+808 TVHRIGKN

-823 SDALEQIIIF
+823 SDALEQVIIF

-839 MSAAGLKE
+839 MSASGLKE
-847 EILRIEKEIREHLS
+847 EILRTEKEIREHLL

>member
-1 MEDTSK
+1 MESTSE
-7 NKEDKLSK
+7 NKPI
-15 KSLKHVSLGLLAHV
+15 KHIEHISIGLLAHV

-36 AESMLYLGG
+36 AESMLYLSG
-45 KIKKLGRV
+45 KLKKLGRV

-77 AELIIADKII
+77 AELIIADKKI

-154 DYIIR
+154 DYMMR
-159 ELRNVLSDNCICFNN
+159 ELKNVLSDNCICFNN
-174 NEELMYEDIATG
+174 NEESMYEDIATG
-186 SEDALTEYLETGKVS
+186 SEDALTEYFETGKVS
-201 DSTVSDLI
+201 DSTVSELI

-218 FGSALRLTGVEYFM
+218 FGSALRLTGVEKFM
-232 EGLGRYMSAPIY
+232 EGLGRYMSAPLY

-274 KNRMEINSQKVNQI
+274 KSRMEINSQKVNQI
-288 RMYSGESY
+288 RIYSGETY

-320 GLGITPDSDMPVLTP
+320 GLGITPDSDLPVLTP

-355 LKCIEEE
+355 LKDIEEE

-389 LKRVIRERLNINVE
+389 LKRIIRERLDINVE
-403 FDAGNIVYRE
+403 FDTGNIVYRE

-421 VGHYEPLRH
+421 IGHYEPLRH
-430 YAEVHILMEPLERGS
+430 YAEVHILMEPLEAGS

-555 DDTKSA
+555 DDTRSA
-561 GENVI
+561 GENVV

-635 FYVSWEQVENYMHI
+635 FYVSWEQVEDYMHI
-649 EGAGD
+649 EGMGD
-654 LEKYDDEEPKMV
+654 LDKYENEEPKIV
-666 HKPKVRPVNDDEL
+666 HKPKVNPVNDEEL
-679 EEIFTKTYGETKRKI
+679 EAIFTKTYGEIKRKK

-712 LKKKKPEKKD
+712 LKKKKPPKKD

-808 TVHKIGKN
+808 TVHRIGKN

-823 SDALEQIIIF
+823 SDALEQVIIF

-839 MSAAGLKE
+839 MSASGLKE
-847 EILRIEKEIREHLS
+847 EILRTEKEIREHLL

>member
-1 MEDTSK
+1 MESTSE
-7 NKEDKLSK
+7 NNPI
-15 KSLKHVSLGLLAHV
+15 KHIEHISIGLLAHV

-36 AESMLYLGG
+36 AESMLYLSG
-45 KIKKLGRV
+45 KLKKLGRV

-77 AELIIADKII
+77 AELIIADKKI

-154 DYIIR
+154 DYMMR
-159 ELRNVLSDNCICFNN
+159 ELKNVLSDNCICFNN
-174 NEELMYEDIATG
+174 NEESMYEDIATG
-186 SEDALTEYLETGKVS
+186 SEDALTEYFETGKVS
-201 DSTVSDLI
+201 DSTVSELI

-218 FGSALRLTGVEYFM
+218 FGSALRLTGVENFM
-232 EGLGRYMSAPIY
+232 EGLGRYMSAPLY

-274 KNRMEINSQKVNQI
+274 KSRMEINSQKVNQI
-288 RMYSGESY
+288 RIYSGETY
-296 EAVDNAYPGMICA
+296 ETVDNAYPGMICA

-320 GLGITPDSDMPVLTP
+320 GLGITPDSDLPVLTP

-355 LKCIEEE
+355 LKDIEEE

-389 LKRVIRERLNINVE
+389 LKRIIRERLDINVE
-403 FDAGNIVYRE
+403 FDTGNIVYRE

-421 VGHYEPLRH
+421 IGHYEPLRH
-430 YAEVHILMEPLERGS
+430 YAEVHILMEPLEPGS

-555 DDTKSA
+555 DDTRSA
-561 GENVI
+561 GENVV

-580 ITVASY
+580 ITVAS
-586 SKGRG
+586 
-591 RLTCT
+591 
-596 AGGYMPCHNAEEV
+596 
-609 IDRIGYDAAGDIA
+609 
-622 NPSASIFCSHGAG
+622 
-635 FYVSWEQVENYMHI
+635 
-649 EGAGD
+649 
-654 LEKYDDEEPKMV
+654 
-666 HKPKVRPVNDDEL
+666 
-679 EEIFTKTYGETKRKI
+679 
-694 YTPPKKVTYNN
+694 
-705 PGDEKYL
+705 
-712 LKKKKPEKKD
+712 
-722 SYLLVDGY
+722 
-730 NIIFAWKELKE
+730 
-741 LAENNLESARVSL
+741 
-754 METLCNYQGFAGITV
+754 
-769 ILVFDAYRVK
+769 
-779 GNPGEVSKYKNIHLV
+779 
-794 YTKEAETADQYIEK
+794 
-808 TVHKIGKN
+808 
-816 NNVTVAT
+816 
-823 SDALEQIIIF
+823 
-833 GAGANR
+833 
-839 MSAAGLKE
+839 
-847 EILRIEKEIREHLS
+847 

>member
-1 MEDTSK
+1 MESTSE
-7 NKEDKLSK
+7 NKPI
-15 KSLKHVSLGLLAHV
+15 KHTEHISIGLLAHV

-36 AESMLYLGG
+36 AESMLYLSG
-45 KIKKLGRV
+45 KLKKLGRV

-77 AELIIADKII
+77 AELIIADKKI

-154 DYIIR
+154 DYMMR
-159 ELRNVLSDNCICFNN
+159 ELKNVLSDNCICFNN
-174 NEELMYEDIATG
+174 NEESMYEDIATG
-186 SEDALTEYLETGKVS
+186 SEDALTEYFETGKVS
-201 DSTVSDLI
+201 DSTVSELI

-218 FGSALRLTGVEYFM
+218 FGSALRLTGVENFM
-232 EGLGRYMSAPIY
+232 EGLGRYMSAPLY

-274 KNRMEINSQKVNQI
+274 KSRMEINSQKVNQI
-288 RMYSGESY
+288 RIYSGETY
-296 EAVDNAYPGMICA
+296 ETVDNAYPGMICA

-320 GLGITPDSDMPVLTP
+320 GLGITPDSDLPVLTP

-355 LKCIEEE
+355 LKDIEEE

-389 LKRVIRERLNINVE
+389 LKRIIRERLDINVE
-403 FDAGNIVYRE
+403 FDTGNIVYRE

-421 VGHYEPLRH
+421 IGHYEPLRH
-430 YAEVHILMEPLERGS
+430 YAEVHILMEPLEAGS

-555 DDTKSA
+555 DDTRSA
-561 GENVI
+561 GENVV

-609 IDRIGYDAAGDIA
+609 IDKIGYDAAGDIA

-635 FYVSWEQVENYMHI
+635 FYVSWEQVEDYMHI
-649 EGAGD
+649 EGMGD
-654 LEKYDDEEPKMV
+654 LDKYENEEPKIV
-666 HKPKVRPVNDDEL
+666 HKPKINPVNDEEL
-679 EEIFTKTYGETKRKI
+679 EAIFTKTYGEVKRKK

-705 PGDEKYL
+705 TGDEKYL
-712 LKKKKPEKKD
+712 LKKKKPPKKD

-808 TVHKIGKN
+808 TVHRIGKN

-823 SDALEQIIIF
+823 SDALEQVIIF

-839 MSAAGLKE
+839 MSASGLKE
-847 EILRIEKEIREHLS
+847 EILRTEKEIREHLL

>member
-1 MEDTSK
+1 MGETSE
-7 NKEDKLSK
+7 NKPK
-15 KSLKHVSLGLLAHV
+15 KHICAALLAHV

-36 AESMLYLGG
+36 AESMLYLSG
-45 KIKKLGRV
+45 KLKKLGRV

-77 AELIIADKII
+77 AELIIADKKI

-134 VYKVPVFIFVNKMD
+134 VYKVPIFIFVNKMD

-154 DYIIR
+154 DYMMR
-159 ELRNVLSDNCICFNN
+159 ELKNVLSDNCICFNN
-174 NEELMYEDIATG
+174 NEESMYEDIATG
-186 SEDALTEYLETGKVS
+186 SEDALTEYFETGKVS
-201 DSTVSDLI
+201 DSTVSELI

-218 FGSALRLTGVEYFM
+218 FGSALRLTGVENFM
-232 EGLGRYMSAPIY
+232 EGLGRYMSAPLY

-274 KNRMEINSQKVNQI
+274 KSRMEINSQKVNQI
-288 RMYSGESY
+288 RIYSGETY

-320 GLGITPDSDMPVLTP
+320 GLGITPDSDLPVLTP

-355 LKCIEEE
+355 LKDIEEE

-389 LKRVIRERLNINVE
+389 LKRIIRERLDINVE

-421 VGHYEPLRH
+421 IGHYEPLRH
-430 YAEVHILMEPLERGS
+430 YAEVHILMEPLEPGS

-555 DDTKSA
+555 DDTRSA
-561 GENVI
+561 GENVV

-609 IDRIGYDAAGDIA
+609 IDKIGYDAAGDIA

-635 FYVSWEQVENYMHI
+635 FYVGWEQVEDYMHI
-649 EGAGD
+649 EGMGD
-654 LEKYDDEEPKMV
+654 LDKYENEEPKIV
-666 HKPKVRPVNDDEL
+666 HKPKINPVNDEEL
-679 EEIFTKTYGETKRKI
+679 EAIFTKTYGEIKRKT

-705 PGDEKYL
+705 TGDEKYL
-712 LKKKKPEKKD
+712 LKKKKPPKKD

-808 TVHKIGKN
+808 TVHRIGKN

-823 SDALEQIIIF
+823 SDALEQVIIF

-847 EILRIEKEIREHLS
+847 EILRTEKEIREHLL

>member
-1 MEDTSK
+1 MESTSE
-7 NKEDKLSK
+7 NKPI
-15 KSLKHVSLGLLAHV
+15 KHIEHISIGLLAHV

-36 AESMLYLGG
+36 AESMLYLSG
-45 KIKKLGRV
+45 KLKKLGRV

-77 AELIIADKII
+77 AELIIADKKI

-154 DYIIR
+154 DYMMR
-159 ELRNVLSDNCICFNN
+159 ELKNVLSDNCICFNN
-174 NEELMYEDIATG
+174 NEESMYEDIATG
-186 SEDALTEYLETGKVS
+186 SEDALTEYFETGKVS
-201 DSTVSDLI
+201 DSTVSELI

-218 FGSALRLTGVEYFM
+218 FGSALRLTGVEKFM
-232 EGLGRYMSAPIY
+232 EGLGRYMSAPLY

-274 KNRMEINSQKVNQI
+274 KSRMEINSQKVNQI
-288 RMYSGESY
+288 RIYSGETY

-320 GLGITPDSDMPVLTP
+320 GLGITPDSDLPVLTP

-355 LKCIEEE
+355 LKDIEEE

-389 LKRVIRERLNINVE
+389 LKRIIRERLDINVE
-403 FDAGNIVYRE
+403 FDTGNIVYRE

-421 VGHYEPLRH
+421 IGHYEPLRH
-430 YAEVHILMEPLERGS
+430 YAEVHILMEPLEPGS

-555 DDTKSA
+555 DDTRSA
-561 GENVI
+561 GENVV

-609 IDRIGYDAAGDIA
+609 IDKIGYDAAGDIA

-635 FYVSWEQVENYMHI
+635 FYVSWEQVEDYMHI
-649 EGAGD
+649 EGMGD
-654 LEKYDDEEPKMV
+654 LDKYENEEPKIV
-666 HKPKVRPVNDDEL
+666 HKPKINPVNDEEL
-679 EEIFTKTYGETKRKI
+679 EAIFTKTYGEVKRKK

-705 PGDEKYL
+705 TGDEKYL
-712 LKKKKPEKKD
+712 LKKKKPPKKD

-808 TVHKIGKN
+808 TVHRIGKN

-823 SDALEQIIIF
+823 SDALEQVIIF

-839 MSAAGLKE
+839 MSASGLKE
-847 EILRIEKEIREHLS
+847 EILRTEKEIREHLL

>member
-1 MEDTSK
+1 MESTSE
-7 NKEDKLSK
+7 NKPI
-15 KSLKHVSLGLLAHV
+15 KHTEHISIGLLAHV

-36 AESMLYLGG
+36 AESMLYLSG
-45 KIKKLGRV
+45 KLKKLGRV

-77 AELIIADKII
+77 AELIIADKKI

-154 DYIIR
+154 DYMMR
-159 ELRNVLSDNCICFNN
+159 ELKNVLSDNCICFNN
-174 NEELMYEDIATG
+174 NEESMYEDIATG
-186 SEDALTEYLETGKVS
+186 SEDALTEYFETGKVS
-201 DSTVSDLI
+201 DSTVSELI

-218 FGSALRLTGVEYFM
+218 FGSALRLTGVENFM
-232 EGLGRYMSAPIY
+232 EGLGRYMSAPLY

-274 KNRMEINSQKVNQI
+274 KSRMEINSQKVNQI
-288 RMYSGESY
+288 RIYSGETY
-296 EAVDNAYPGMICA
+296 ETVDNAYPGMICA

-320 GLGITPDSDMPVLTP
+320 GLGITPDSDLPVLTP

-355 LKCIEEE
+355 LKDIEEE

-389 LKRVIRERLNINVE
+389 LKRIIRERLDINVE
-403 FDAGNIVYRE
+403 FDTGNIVYRE

-421 VGHYEPLRH
+421 IGHYEPLRH
-430 YAEVHILMEPLERGS
+430 YAEVHILMEPLEPGS

-471 EKKHVGVLTGSE
+471 EKKHVGVLTGAE

-555 DDTKSA
+555 DDTRSA
-561 GENVI
+561 GENVV

-635 FYVSWEQVENYMHI
+635 FYVSWEQVEDYMHI
-649 EGAGD
+649 EGMGD
-654 LEKYDDEEPKMV
+654 LDKYENEEPKIV
-666 HKPKVRPVNDDEL
+666 HKPKVNPVNDEEL
-679 EEIFTKTYGETKRKI
+679 EAIFTKTYGEIKRKK

-712 LKKKKPEKKD
+712 LKKKKPPKKD

-779 GNPGEVSKYKNIHLV
+779 GLSLIH
-794 YTKEAETADQYIEK
+794 I
-808 TVHKIGKN
+808 
-816 NNVTVAT
+816 
-823 SDALEQIIIF
+823 
-833 GAGANR
+833 
-839 MSAAGLKE
+839 
-847 EILRIEKEIREHLS
+847 

>member
-1 MEDTSK
+1 VESTSE
-7 NKEDKLSK
+7 NKPI
-15 KSLKHVSLGLLAHV
+15 KHTEHISIGLLAHV

-36 AESMLYLGG
+36 AESMLYLSG
-45 KIKKLGRV
+45 KLKKLGRV

-77 AELIIADKII
+77 AELIIADKKI

-154 DYIIR
+154 DYMMR
-159 ELRNVLSDNCICFNN
+159 ELKNVLSDNCICFNN
-174 NEELMYEDIATG
+174 NEESMYEDIATG
-186 SEDALTEYLETGKVS
+186 SEDALTEYFETGKVS
-201 DSTVSDLI
+201 DSTVSELI

-218 FGSALRLTGVEYFM
+218 FGSALRLTGVENFM
-232 EGLGRYMSAPIY
+232 EGLGRYMSAPLY

-274 KNRMEINSQKVNQI
+274 KSRMEINSQKVNQI
-288 RMYSGESY
+288 RIYSGETY
-296 EAVDNAYPGMICA
+296 ETVDNAYPGMICA

-320 GLGITPDSDMPVLTP
+320 GLGITPDSDLPVLTP

-355 LKCIEEE
+355 LKDIEEE

-389 LKRVIRERLNINVE
+389 LKRIIRERLDINVE
-403 FDAGNIVYRE
+403 FDTGNIVYRE

-421 VGHYEPLRH
+421 IGHYEPLRH
-430 YAEVHILMEPLERGS
+430 YAEVHILMEPLEPGS

-471 EKKHVGVLTGSE
+471 EKKHVGVLTGAE

-555 DDTKSA
+555 DDTRSA
-561 GENVI
+561 GENVV

-635 FYVSWEQVENYMHI
+635 FYVSWEQVEDYMHI
-649 EGAGD
+649 EGMGD
-654 LEKYDDEEPKMV
+654 LDKYENEEPKIV
-666 HKPKVRPVNDDEL
+666 HKPKVNPVNDEEL
-679 EEIFTKTYGETKRKI
+679 EAIFTKTYGEIKRKK

-712 LKKKKPEKKD
+712 LKKKKPPKKD

-808 TVHKIGKN
+808 TVHRIGKN

-823 SDALEQIIIF
+823 SDALEQVIIF

-839 MSAAGLKE
+839 MSASGLKE
-847 EILRIEKEIREHLS
+847 EILRTEKEIREHLL

>member
-1 MEDTSK
+1 M
-7 NKEDKLSK
+7 
-15 KSLKHVSLGLLAHV
+15 
-29 DAGKTTL
+29 
-36 AESMLYLGG
+36 
-45 KIKKLGRV
+45 
-53 DHKDTFFDTNE
+53 
-64 IERER
+64 
-69 GITIFSKQ
+69 
-77 AELIIADKII
+77 
-87 TLLDTPGHVD
+87 D

-154 DYIIR
+154 DYMMR
-159 ELRNVLSDNCICFNN
+159 ELKNVLSDNCICFNN
-174 NEELMYEDIATG
+174 NEESMYEDIATG
-186 SEDALTEYLETGKVS
+186 SEDALTEYFETGKVS
-201 DSTVSDLI
+201 DSTVSELI

-218 FGSALRLTGVEYFM
+218 FGSALRLTGVENFM
-232 EGLGRYMSAPIY
+232 EGLGRYMSAPLY

-274 KNRMEINSQKVNQI
+274 KSRMEINSQKVNQI
-288 RMYSGESY
+288 RIYSGETY
-296 EAVDNAYPGMICA
+296 ETVDNAYPGMICA

-320 GLGITPDSDMPVLTP
+320 GLGITPDSDLPVLTP

-355 LKCIEEE
+355 LKDIEEE

-389 LKRVIRERLNINVE
+389 LKRIIRERLDINVE
-403 FDAGNIVYRE
+403 FDTGNIVYRE

-421 VGHYEPLRH
+421 IGHYEPLRH
-430 YAEVHILMEPLERGS
+430 YAEVHILMEPLEPGS

-471 EKKHVGVLTGSE
+471 EKKHVGVLTGAE

-540 LGRAIN
+540 LGA
-546 DIALMNGKL
+546 
-555 DDTKSA
+555 
-561 GENVI
+561 
-566 LYGSAPVECMQGYQ
+566 
-580 ITVASY
+580 
-586 SKGRG
+586 
-591 RLTCT
+591 
-596 AGGYMPCHNAEEV
+596 
-609 IDRIGYDAAGDIA
+609 
-622 NPSASIFCSHGAG
+622 
-635 FYVSWEQVENYMHI
+635 
-649 EGAGD
+649 
-654 LEKYDDEEPKMV
+654 
-666 HKPKVRPVNDDEL
+666 
-679 EEIFTKTYGETKRKI
+679 
-694 YTPPKKVTYNN
+694 
-705 PGDEKYL
+705 
-712 LKKKKPEKKD
+712 
-722 SYLLVDGY
+722 
-730 NIIFAWKELKE
+730 
-741 LAENNLESARVSL
+741 
-754 METLCNYQGFAGITV
+754 CN
-769 ILVFDAYRVK
+769 
-779 GNPGEVSKYKNIHLV
+779 
-794 YTKEAETADQYIEK
+794 
-808 TVHKIGKN
+808 
-816 NNVTVAT
+816 
-823 SDALEQIIIF
+823 
-833 GAGANR
+833 
-839 MSAAGLKE
+839 
-847 EILRIEKEIREHLS
+847 

>member
-1 MEDTSK
+1 MESTSE
-7 NKEDKLSK
+7 NKPI
-15 KSLKHVSLGLLAHV
+15 KHIEHISIGLLAHV

-36 AESMLYLGG
+36 AESMLYLSG
-45 KIKKLGRV
+45 KLKKLGRV

-77 AELIIADKII
+77 AELIIADKKI

-154 DYIIR
+154 DYMMR
-159 ELRNVLSDNCICFNN
+159 ELKNVLSDNCICFNN
-174 NEELMYEDIATG
+174 NEESMYEDIATG
-186 SEDALTEYLETGKVS
+186 SEDALTEYFETGKVS
-201 DSTVSDLI
+201 DSTVSELI

-218 FGSALRLTGVEYFM
+218 FGSALRLTGVEKFM
-232 EGLGRYMSAPIY
+232 EGLGRYMSAPLY

-274 KNRMEINSQKVNQI
+274 KSRMEINSQKVNQI
-288 RMYSGESY
+288 RIYSGETY

-320 GLGITPDSDMPVLTP
+320 GLGITPDSDLPVLTP

-355 LKCIEEE
+355 LKDIEEE

-389 LKRVIRERLNINVE
+389 LKRIIRERLDINVE
-403 FDAGNIVYRE
+403 FDTGNIVYRE

-421 VGHYEPLRH
+421 IGHYEPLRH
-430 YAEVHILMEPLERGS
+430 YAEVHILMEPLEAGS

-555 DDTKSA
+555 DDTRSA
-561 GENVI
+561 GENVV

-591 RLTCT
+591 RLICT

-635 FYVSWEQVENYMHI
+635 FYVSWEQVEDYMHI
-649 EGAGD
+649 EGMGD
-654 LEKYDDEEPKMV
+654 LDKYENEEPKIV
-666 HKPKVRPVNDDEL
+666 HKPKVNPVNDEEL
-679 EEIFTKTYGETKRKI
+679 EAIFTKTYGEVKRKK

-705 PGDEKYL
+705 TGDEKYL
-712 LKKKKPEKKD
+712 LKKKKPPKKD

-808 TVHKIGKN
+808 TVHRIGKN

-823 SDALEQIIIF
+823 SDALEQVIIF

-839 MSAAGLKE
+839 MSASGLKE
-847 EILRIEKEIREHLS
+847 EILRTEKEIREHLL

>member
-1 MEDTSK
+1 MESTSE
-7 NKEDKLSK
+7 NKPI
-15 KSLKHVSLGLLAHV
+15 KHIEHISIGLLAHV

-36 AESMLYLGG
+36 AESMLYLSG
-45 KIKKLGRV
+45 KLKKLGRV

-77 AELIIADKII
+77 AELIIADKKI

-154 DYIIR
+154 DYMMR
-159 ELRNVLSDNCICFNN
+159 ELKNVLSDNCICFNN
-174 NEELMYEDIATG
+174 NEESMYEDIATG
-186 SEDALTEYLETGKVS
+186 SEDALTEYFETGKVS
-201 DSTVSDLI
+201 DSTVSELI

-218 FGSALRLTGVEYFM
+218 FGSALRLTGVENFM
-232 EGLGRYMSAPIY
+232 EGLGRYMYAPLY

-274 KNRMEINSQKVNQI
+274 KSRMEINSQKVNQI
-288 RMYSGESY
+288 RIYSGETY

-320 GLGITPDSDMPVLTP
+320 GLGITPDSDLPVLTP

-355 LKCIEEE
+355 LKDIEEE

-389 LKRVIRERLNINVE
+389 LKRIIRERLDINVE
-403 FDAGNIVYRE
+403 FDTGNIVYRE

-421 VGHYEPLRH
+421 IGHYEPLRH
-430 YAEVHILMEPLERGS
+430 YAEVHVLMEPLEPGS

-555 DDTKSA
+555 DDTRSA
-561 GENVI
+561 GENVV

-609 IDRIGYDAAGDIA
+609 IDKIGYDAAGDIA

-635 FYVSWEQVENYMHI
+635 FYVSWEQVEDYMHI
-649 EGAGD
+649 EGMGD
-654 LEKYDDEEPKMV
+654 LDKYENEEPKIV
-666 HKPKVRPVNDDEL
+666 HKPKVNPVNDEEL
-679 EEIFTKTYGETKRKI
+679 EAIFTKTYGEIKRKK

-705 PGDEKYL
+705 TGDEKYL
-712 LKKKKPEKKD
+712 LKKKKPPKKD

-808 TVHKIGKN
+808 TVHRIGKN

-823 SDALEQIIIF
+823 SDALEQVIIF

-839 MSAAGLKE
+839 MSASGLKE
-847 EILRIEKEIREHLS
+847 EILRTEKEIREHLL

>member
-1 MEDTSK
+1 MESTSE
-7 NKEDKLSK
+7 NKPIRHTEHISI
-15 KSLKHVSLGLLAHV
+15 GLLAHV

-36 AESMLYLGG
+36 AESMLYLSG
-45 KIKKLGRV
+45 KLKKLGRV

-77 AELIIADKII
+77 AELIIADKKI

-154 DYIIR
+154 DYMMR
-159 ELRNVLSDNCICFNN
+159 ELKNVLSDNCICFNN
-174 NEELMYEDIATG
+174 NEESMYEDIATG
-186 SEDALTEYLETGKVS
+186 SEDALTEYFETGKVS
-201 DSTVSDLI
+201 DSTVSELI

-218 FGSALRLTGVEYFM
+218 FGSALRLTGVENFM
-232 EGLGRYMSAPIY
+232 EGLGRYMYAPLY

-274 KNRMEINSQKVNQI
+274 KSRMEINSQKVNQI
-288 RMYSGESY
+288 RIYSGETY
-296 EAVDNAYPGMICA
+296 ETVDNAYPGMICA

-320 GLGITPDSDMPVLTP
+320 GLGITPDSDLPVLTP

-355 LKCIEEE
+355 LKDIEEE

-389 LKRVIRERLNINVE
+389 LKRIIRERLDINVE
-403 FDAGNIVYRE
+403 FDTGNIVYRE

-421 VGHYEPLRH
+421 IGHYEPLRH
-430 YAEVHILMEPLERGS
+430 YAEVHILMEPLEPGS

-471 EKKHVGVLTGSE
+471 EKKHVGVLTGAE

-555 DDTKSA
+555 DDTRSA
-561 GENVI
+561 GENVV

-609 IDRIGYDAAGDIA
+609 IDKIGYDAAGDIA

-635 FYVSWEQVENYMHI
+635 FYVSWEQVEDYMHL
-649 EGAGD
+649 EGMGD
-654 LEKYDDEEPKMV
+654 LDKYENEEPKIV
-666 HKPKVRPVNDDEL
+666 HKPKINPVNDEEL
-679 EEIFTKTYGETKRKI
+679 EAIFTKTYGEVKRKK

-705 PGDEKYL
+705 TGDEKYL
-712 LKKKKPEKKD
+712 LKKKKPPKKD

-808 TVHKIGKN
+808 TVHRIGKN

-823 SDALEQIIIF
+823 SDALEQVIIF

-839 MSAAGLKE
+839 MSASGLKE
-847 EILRIEKEIREHLS
+847 EILRTEKEIREHLL

>member
-1 MEDTSK
+1 MESTSE
-7 NKEDKLSK
+7 NKPI
-15 KSLKHVSLGLLAHV
+15 KHTEHISIGLLAHV

-36 AESMLYLGG
+36 AESMLYLSG
-45 KIKKLGRV
+45 KLKKLGRV

-77 AELIIADKII
+77 AELIIADKKI

-154 DYIIR
+154 DYMMR
-159 ELRNVLSDNCICFNN
+159 ELKNVLSDNCICFNN
-174 NEELMYEDIATG
+174 NEESMYEDIATG
-186 SEDALTEYLETGKVS
+186 SEDALTEYFETGKVS
-201 DSTVSDLI
+201 DSTVSELI

-218 FGSALRLTGVEYFM
+218 FGSALRLTGVENFM
-232 EGLGRYMSAPIY
+232 EGLGRYMSAPLY

-274 KNRMEINSQKVNQI
+274 KSRMEINSQKVNQI
-288 RMYSGESY
+288 RIYSGETY
-296 EAVDNAYPGMICA
+296 ETVDNAYPGMICA

-320 GLGITPDSDMPVLTP
+320 GLGITPDSDLPVLTP

-355 LKCIEEE
+355 LKDIEEE

-389 LKRVIRERLNINVE
+389 LKRIIRERLDINVE
-403 FDAGNIVYRE
+403 FDTGNIVYRE

-421 VGHYEPLRH
+421 TGHYEPLRH
-430 YAEVHILMEPLERGS
+430 YAEVHILMEPLEPGS

-471 EKKHVGVLTGSE
+471 EKKHVGVLTGAE

-555 DDTKSA
+555 DDTRSA
-561 GENVI
+561 GENVV

-635 FYVSWEQVENYMHI
+635 FYVSWEQVEDYMHI
-649 EGAGD
+649 EGMGD
-654 LEKYDDEEPKMV
+654 LDKYENEEPKIV
-666 HKPKVRPVNDDEL
+666 HKPKVNPVNDEEL
-679 EEIFTKTYGETKRKI
+679 EAIFTKTYGEIKRKK

-712 LKKKKPEKKD
+712 LKKKKPPKKD

-808 TVHKIGKN
+808 TVHRIGKN

-823 SDALEQIIIF
+823 SDALEQVIIF

-839 MSAAGLKE
+839 MSASGLKE
-847 EILRIEKEIREHLS
+847 EILRTEKEIREHLL

>member
-1 MEDTSK
+1 MESTSE
-7 NKEDKLSK
+7 NKPI
-15 KSLKHVSLGLLAHV
+15 KHIEHISIGLLAHV

-36 AESMLYLGG
+36 AESMLYLSG
-45 KIKKLGRV
+45 KLKKLGRV

-77 AELIIADKII
+77 AELIIADKKI

-154 DYIIR
+154 DYMMR
-159 ELRNVLSDNCICFNN
+159 ELKNVLSDNCICFNN
-174 NEELMYEDIATG
+174 NEESMYEDIATG
-186 SEDALTEYLETGKVS
+186 SEDALTEYFETGKVS
-201 DSTVSDLI
+201 DSTVSELI

-218 FGSALRLTGVEYFM
+218 FGSALRLTGVEKFM
-232 EGLGRYMSAPIY
+232 EGLGRYMSAPLY

-274 KNRMEINSQKVNQI
+274 KSRMEINSQKVNQI
-288 RMYSGESY
+288 RIYSGETY

-320 GLGITPDSDMPVLTP
+320 GLGITPDSDLPVLTP

-355 LKCIEEE
+355 LKDIEEE

-389 LKRVIRERLNINVE
+389 LKRIIRERLDINVE
-403 FDAGNIVYRE
+403 FDTGNIVYRE

-421 VGHYEPLRH
+421 IGHYEPLRH
-430 YAEVHILMEPLERGS
+430 YAEVHILMEPLEAGS

-502 GGDFRQASYRAVRQ
+502 GGDFRRASYRAVRQ

-555 DDTKSA
+555 DDTRSA
-561 GENVI
+561 GENVV

-609 IDRIGYDAAGDIA
+609 IDKIGYDAAGDIA

-635 FYVSWEQVENYMHI
+635 FYVSWEQVEDYMHL
-649 EGAGD
+649 EGMGD
-654 LEKYDDEEPKMV
+654 LDKYENEEPKIV
-666 HKPKVRPVNDDEL
+666 HKPKVNPVNDEEL
-679 EEIFTKTYGETKRKI
+679 EAIFTKTYGEIKRKK

-705 PGDEKYL
+705 TGDEKYL
-712 LKKKKPEKKD
+712 LKKKKPPKKD

-808 TVHKIGKN
+808 TVHRIGKN

-823 SDALEQIIIF
+823 SDALEQVIIF

-839 MSAAGLKE
+839 MSASGLKE
-847 EILRIEKEIREHLS
+847 EILRTEKEIREHLL

>member
-1 MEDTSK
+1 MESTSE
-7 NKEDKLSK
+7 NKPIRHTEHISI
-15 KSLKHVSLGLLAHV
+15 GLLAHV

-36 AESMLYLGG
+36 AESMLYLSG
-45 KIKKLGRV
+45 KLKRLGRV

-77 AELIIADKII
+77 AELIIADKKI

-154 DYIIR
+154 DYMMR
-159 ELRNVLSDNCICFNN
+159 ELKNVLSDNCICFNN
-174 NEELMYEDIATG
+174 NEESMYEDIATG
-186 SEDALTEYLETGKVS
+186 SEDALTEYFETGKVS
-201 DSTVSDLI
+201 DSTVSELI

-218 FGSALRLTGVEYFM
+218 FGSALRLTGVEKFM
-232 EGLGRYMSAPIY
+232 EGLGRYMSAPLY

-274 KNRMEINSQKVNQI
+274 KSRMEINSQKVNQI
-288 RMYSGESY
+288 RIYSGETY
-296 EAVDNAYPGMICA
+296 ETVDNAYPGMICA

-320 GLGITPDSDMPVLTP
+320 GLGITPDSDLPVLTP

-355 LKCIEEE
+355 LKDIEEE

-389 LKRVIRERLNINVE
+389 LKRIIRERLDINVE
-403 FDAGNIVYRE
+403 FDTGNIVYRE

-421 VGHYEPLRH
+421 IGHYEPLRH
-430 YAEVHILMEPLERGS
+430 YAEVHILMEPLEPGS

-489 TVIAGKAHLKHTE
+489 TVIVGKAHLKHTE

-555 DDTKSA
+555 DDTRSA
-561 GENVI
+561 GENVV

-609 IDRIGYDAAGDIA
+609 IDKIGYDAAGDIA

-635 FYVSWEQVENYMHI
+635 FYVSWEQVEDYMHL
-649 EGAGD
+649 EGMGD
-654 LEKYDDEEPKMV
+654 LDKYENEEPKIV
-666 HKPKVRPVNDDEL
+666 HKPKINPVNDEEL
-679 EEIFTKTYGETKRKI
+679 EAIFTKTYGEVKRKK

-705 PGDEKYL
+705 TGDEKYL
-712 LKKKKPEKKD
+712 LKKKKPPKKD

-808 TVHKIGKN
+808 TVHRIGKN

-823 SDALEQIIIF
+823 SDALEQVIIF

-847 EILRIEKEIREHLS
+847 EILRTEKEIREHLL

>member
-1 MEDTSK
+1 MESTSE
-7 NKEDKLSK
+7 NKPIRHTEHISI
-15 KSLKHVSLGLLAHV
+15 GLLAHV

-36 AESMLYLGG
+36 AESMLYLSG
-45 KIKKLGRV
+45 KLKRLGRV

-77 AELIIADKII
+77 AELIIADKKI

-154 DYIIR
+154 DYMMR
-159 ELRNVLSDNCICFNN
+159 ELKNVLSDNCICFNN
-174 NEELMYEDIATG
+174 NEESMYEDIATG
-186 SEDALTEYLETGKVS
+186 SEDALTEYFETGKVS
-201 DSTVSDLI
+201 DSTVSELI

-218 FGSALRLTGVEYFM
+218 FGSALRLTGVENFM
-232 EGLGRYMSAPIY
+232 EGLGRYMSAPLY

-274 KNRMEINSQKVNQI
+274 KSRMEINSQKVNQI
-288 RMYSGESY
+288 RIYSGETY
-296 EAVDNAYPGMICA
+296 ETVDNAYPGMICA

-320 GLGITPDSDMPVLTP
+320 GLGITPDSDLPVLTP

-355 LKCIEEE
+355 LKDIEEE

-389 LKRVIRERLNINVE
+389 LKRIIRERLDINVE
-403 FDAGNIVYRE
+403 FDTGNIVYRE

-421 VGHYEPLRH
+421 IGHYEPLRH
-430 YAEVHILMEPLERGS
+430 YAEVHILMEPLEAGS

-555 DDTKSA
+555 DDTRSA
-561 GENVI
+561 GENVV

-609 IDRIGYDAAGDIA
+609 IDKIGYDAAGDIA

-635 FYVSWEQVENYMHI
+635 FYVSWEQVEDYMHL
-649 EGAGD
+649 EGMGD
-654 LEKYDDEEPKMV
+654 LDKYENEEPKIV
-666 HKPKVRPVNDDEL
+666 HKPKINPVNDEEL
-679 EEIFTKTYGETKRKI
+679 EAIFTKTYGEVKRKK

-705 PGDEKYL
+705 TGDEKYL
-712 LKKKKPEKKD
+712 LKKKKPPKKD

-808 TVHKIGKN
+808 TVHRIGKN

-823 SDALEQIIIF
+823 SDALEQVIIF

-839 MSAAGLKE
+839 MSASGLKE
-847 EILRIEKEIREHLS
+847 EILRTEKEIREHLL

>member
-1 MEDTSK
+1 MESTSE
-7 NKEDKLSK
+7 NKPI
-15 KSLKHVSLGLLAHV
+15 KHTEHISIGLLAHV

-36 AESMLYLGG
+36 AESMLYLSG
-45 KIKKLGRV
+45 KLKKLGRV

-77 AELIIADKII
+77 AELIIADKKI

-134 VYKVPVFIFVNKMD
+134 VYKVPIFIFVNKMD

-154 DYIIR
+154 DYMMR
-159 ELRNVLSDNCICFNN
+159 ELKNVLSDNCICFNN
-174 NEELMYEDIATG
+174 NEESMYEDIATG
-186 SEDALTEYLETGKVS
+186 SEDALTEYFETGKVS
-201 DSTVSDLI
+201 DSTVSELI

-218 FGSALRLTGVEYFM
+218 FGSALRLTGVENFM
-232 EGLGRYMSAPIY
+232 EGLGRYMSAPLY

-274 KNRMEINSQKVNQI
+274 KSRMEINSQKVNQI
-288 RMYSGESY
+288 RIYSGETY

-320 GLGITPDSDMPVLTP
+320 GLGITPDSDLPVLTP

-355 LKCIEEE
+355 LKDIEEE

-389 LKRVIRERLNINVE
+389 LKRIIRERLDINVE

-421 VGHYEPLRH
+421 IGHYEPLRH
-430 YAEVHILMEPLERGS
+430 YAEVHILMEPLEPGS

-462 QRLIMTNLY
+462 QRLIMINLY

-555 DDTKSA
+555 DDTRSA
-561 GENVI
+561 GENVV

-609 IDRIGYDAAGDIA
+609 IDKIGYDAAGDIA

-635 FYVSWEQVENYMHI
+635 FYVSWEQVEDYMHI
-649 EGAGD
+649 EGMGD
-654 LEKYDDEEPKMV
+654 LDKYENEEPKIV
-666 HKPKVRPVNDDEL
+666 HKPKINPVNDEEL
-679 EEIFTKTYGETKRKI
+679 EAIFTKTYGEIKRKT

-705 PGDEKYL
+705 TGDEKYL
-712 LKKKKPEKKD
+712 LKKKKPPKKD

-808 TVHKIGKN
+808 TVHRIGKN

-823 SDALEQIIIF
+823 SDALEQVIIF

-847 EILRIEKEIREHLS
+847 EILRTEKEIREHLL